1 MPFCYPTFRVVV
13 RVKVHTGLIEL
24 ANALE
29 QGLDAFGFELTHTS
43 CLHLLIDAPWGW
55 AMSPHATVT
64 VAGSVVVS
72 DNPCFEYRLDLLE
85 LSPAALLTQVSVAEI
100 AAALRRLTESGQ
112 IPTPKLSSPLT
123 KAERLT
129 LRLAAKGHDN
139 KTIAKVRNVS
149 EGTVKNTIQTIFQKL
164 GFHARV
170 QLALYYYGC
179 WHVLEDWQ
187 PPHHA

>member
-1 MPFCYPTFRVVV
+1 MPFCYRGFRVVIK
-13 RVKVHTGLIEL
+13 VKIHAGLTEL

-29 QGLDAFGFELTHTS
+29 QGLAAFGFELTHTS
-43 CLHLLIDAPWGW
+43 PIHLLVDAPWGW
-55 AMSPHATVT
+55 AVSPHATVT
-64 VAGSVVVS
+64 VADSIVVS
-72 DNPCFEYRLDLLE
+72 DNPCPEYQLDLLE
-85 LSPAALLTQVSVAEI
+85 RSPKALLTQASVAEI
-100 AAALRRLTESGQ
+100 AAALRHLAKAGRM
-112 IPTPKLSSPLT
+112 PTPKFASPLT

-139 KTIAKVRNVS
+139 KTIAKVRHVS
-149 EGTVKNTIQTIFQKL
+149 EGTVKNTIQSIFQKL

-187 PPHHA
+187 PPYHT